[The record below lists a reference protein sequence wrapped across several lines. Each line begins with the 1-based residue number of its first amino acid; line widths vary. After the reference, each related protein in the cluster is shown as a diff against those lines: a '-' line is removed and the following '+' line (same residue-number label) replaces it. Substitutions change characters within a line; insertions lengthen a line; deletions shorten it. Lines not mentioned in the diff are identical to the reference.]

1 MFVVEIGRSEREAK
15 AAHEGVTI
23 IVTTTHVGVLNTIHE
38 LELVTVNV
46 VIEAEV
52 GGDVGVAFFVIA
64 CGTICK
70 TLIT

>member
-1 MFVVEIGRSEREAK
+1 LFVVEICGLEREAK
-15 AAHEGVTI
+15 SAHEGVTI

-52 GGDVGVAFFVIA
+52 GGDVGVAALVVA
-64 CGTICK
+64 CGKALIA
-70 TLIT
+70 TL